1 MNNYCIRRAAT
12 AELET
17 RVERLRERVMRFSAK
32 LGGAADAGLRGLVEG
47 TRDQLR
53 SARRELAGKL
63 AHNARV
69 EIKRR
74 MLGDRGWRLRV
85 LAELGGTKALARW
98 ERAWARYLAR
108 QDEGGARQQDAG
120 ASVLEAPVADVRTG
134 VRRGVRTDGSGRF
147 RFAPI
152 PRGRRAAKRK
162 VKTVA
167 DNPIAA
173 KWSGRL
179 ARLAREAARRERAE
193 QDEGSRRLPASE
205 RVWVTAA
212 ELRGE
217 AVEAVGGVPQ
227 GWLEL
232 EAAGRELAEADAQEL
247 ERLERAIREGGLP
260 EIEIAE
266 AEIPEAGAV
275 AHAPAL
281 RAADEIEDKE
291 ADPVERRVPEVSW
304 PEPRAWDAAATRRSF
319 ERSAGASAC
328 AREGFAPIAPD
339 VRARFAQAVGI
350 GVEDVEAWF
359 DGAEVADAREE
370 ES

>member
-1 MNNYCIRRAAT
+1 MSNSINNYCIRRAAT
-12 AELET
+12 AELES
-17 RVERLRERVMRFSAK
+17 RVERLGERVMRFSAG
-32 LGGAADAGLRGLVEG
+32 LGTRADAMLRGIVEG
-47 TRDQLR
+47 TWDQLR

-63 AHNARV
+63 AHNKRV
-69 EIKRR
+69 ELKRR

-85 LAELGGTKALARW
+85 LAELGGAKALARW
-98 ERAWARYLAR
+98 ERAWARHLAR
-108 QDEGGARQQDAG
+108 RGEGMAGQPDAG
-120 ASVLEAPVADVRTG
+120 ASLAEAPMAHVRTG
-134 VRRGVRTDGSGRF
+134 ARRGVRTDGSGRF

-152 PRGRRAAKRK
+152 PRRKKRQVQK
-162 VKTVA
+162 VA

-179 ARLAREAARRERAE
+179 ARLAREAARRERAGG
-193 QDEGSRRLPASE
+193 DEGACVTRLPASE

-212 ELRGE
+212 ELRGDD
-217 AVEAVGGVPQ
+217 VEAVGGVPQ

-232 EAAGRELAEADAQEL
+232 EEAGRDLPKRDAREL
-247 ERLERAIREGGLP
+247 ERLETAIREGGLP
-260 EIEIAE
+260 EIER
-266 AEIPEAGAV
+266 PEAGVV
-275 AHAPAL
+275 ADAPDV
-281 RAADEIEDKE
+281 RATDEIEDKE

-319 ERSAGASAC
+319 ERSAGASAG

-339 VRARFAQAVGI
+339 VRASFAQAVGI

-359 DGAEVADAREE
+359 AGAEVADAREE